1 MTQQYDDGKPGQPLP
16 EMSTADLID
25 RLSAQVTELV
35 RDEMALATEELKRKG
50 LKTGIGAGLSGA
62 GGVLALFGLGTLIAA
77 AILAIALVLP
87 AWAATLIVAVGLLL
101 VAGLLA
107 VTGIGQVKK
116 AGPPVPQAAASST
129 RRDVETVK
137 ESVRR

>member
-1 MTQQYDDGKPGQPLP
+1 MTTQQDNGQDPVQEL
-16 EMSTADLID
+16 STAELID
-25 RLSAQVTELV
+25 RLSNQVSALV

-62 GGVLALFGLGTLIAA
+62 GGVLALFGLGTLIAT

-87 AWAATLIVAVGLLL
+87 AWAATLIVGGILLAVS
-101 VAGLLA
+101 GLLA
-107 VTGIGQVKK
+107 AAGIGQVKK
-116 AGPPVPQAAASST
+116 ATPLMPEQAVDST
-129 RRDVETVK
+129 KRDVETVK

>member
-1 MTQQYDDGKPGQPLP
+1 MSEHYDDGKPLP
-16 EMSTADLID
+16 EVSTATLID
-25 RLSAQVTELV
+25 RLSGQVSELV

-50 LKTGIGAGLSGA
+50 LRTGIGAGLSGA

-87 AWAATLIVAVGLLL
+87 AWAATLIVGVGLLA

-107 VTGIGQVKK
+107 VSGIGQVKK
-116 AGPPVPQAAASST
+116 AGPPKPEAAMSST
-129 RRDVETVK
+129 QRDMETVK

>member
-1 MTQQYDDGKPGQPLP
+1 MTQHYNGEKPLP

-25 RLSAQVTELV
+25 RLSGQVSELV

-62 GGVLALFGLGTLIAA
+62 GGVLALFGLGALIATA
-77 AILAIALVLP
+77 VLAIALVLP
-87 AWAATLIVAVGLLL
+87 AWAATLIVGGALLL

-107 VTGIGQVKK
+107 LTGIGQVRK
-116 AGPPVPQAAASST
+116 ASPPKPEAAMSST
-129 RRDVETVK
+129 KRDIETVK

>member
-1 MTQQYDDGKPGQPLP
+1 MSMTQHYDGGKPLP
-16 EMSTADLID
+16 EMSTTDLID
-25 RLSAQVTELV
+25 RLSGQVSELV
-35 RDEMALATEELKRKG
+35 RDEMSLATEELKRKG

-62 GGVLALFGLGTLIAA
+62 GGVLALFGLGTLIAT

-87 AWAATLIVAVGLLL
+87 AWAATLIVGGALLL

-107 VTGIGQVKK
+107 VTGIGQVRK
-116 AGPPVPQAAASST
+116 AGPPKPEAAMSST
-129 RRDVETVK
+129 KRDVETVK

>member
-1 MTQQYDDGKPGQPLP
+1 MTQHYDGEKPLP

-25 RLSAQVTELV
+25 RLSGQVSELV
-35 RDEMALATEELKRKG
+35 RDEMALATDELKRKG

-62 GGVLALFGLGTLIAA
+62 GGVLALFALGTLIAT

-87 AWAATLIVAVGLLL
+87 AWAATLIVGVALLL

-107 VTGIGQVKK
+107 LTGIGQVKK
-116 AGPPVPQAAASST
+116 ASPPTPEAAMSST
-129 RRDVETVK
+129 KRDIDTVK